1 MDTPTLTES
10 ERQKL
15 AQALDPE
22 AQARADAEREEQTA
36 RHRADAVLR
45 EMQHATNPQ
54 IELCKWWMR
63 AGAAARRQFL
73 EDAKASDPALWREV
87 TEAGQ

>member
-22 AQARADAEREEQTA
+22 AQARAVTAEQEQTA
-36 RHRADAVLR
+36 RHRAEAVLR

>member
-22 AQARADAEREEQTA
+22 AQARADAEREEQAA
-36 RHRADAVLR
+36 RHRAEALLR
-45 EMQHATNPQ
+45 EMQHTNPQ

-63 AGAAARRQFL
+63 AGAAARMQFL

>member
-1 MDTPTLTES
+1 MSTPTLTES

-22 AQARADAEREEQTA
+22 AQARADAEREEQAA
-36 RHRADAVLR
+36 RHRAEALLR
-45 EMQHATNPQ
+45 EMQRANPQ

-73 EDAKASDPALWREV
+73 EDAKAADPALFAEIAE
-87 TEAGQ
+87 EAR

>member
-1 MDTPTLTES
+1 MSTPLSPEEAATL
-10 ERQKL
+10 
-15 AQALDPE
+15 AAALDPS
-22 AQARADAEREEQTA
+22 AAARAAAAEQHGIATA
-36 RHRADAVLR
+36 RADAVLR

>member
-1 MDTPTLTES
+1 MSANLSPEEAATL
-10 ERQKL
+10 
-15 AQALDPE
+15 AAALDP
-22 AQARADAEREEQTA
+22 AAAARADAEREEQTA

-45 EMQHATNPQ
+45 EMQHTNPQ

-73 EDAKASDPALWREV
+73 EDAKASDPALFAEIM
-87 TEAGQ
+87 EGAQ

>member
-1 MDTPTLTES
+1 MSTPLSPEEAATL
-10 ERQKL
+10 
-15 AQALDPE
+15 AAALDPE
-22 AQARADAEREEQTA
+22 AQARADAEREEQAA
-36 RHRADAVLR
+36 RHRAEALLR

-73 EDAKASDPALWREV
+73 EDAKASDPALFAEIMEGG
-87 TEAGQ
+87 TT